1 MKYSQY
7 TEEDFL
13 LDFFKNKSNG
23 FLVDIGAADGITNS
37 NSRRLILDGWS
48 GILIEPNKKNYN
60 KLLDLYPNKN
70 TILNCGCSYKD
81 EGFLDFYIDNNDE
94 YEQLSTFNLEQSE
107 FCKNYFN
114 CEFTTEQVEV
124 FKTSV
129 IFEKHNVKKINF
141 LSIDTESFDY
151 NVILGIDFNT
161 VDIDLICVEH
171 VNQDLIN
178 HLESLRYSICHKTL
192 GNVFFKKI

>member
-60 KLLDLYPNKN
+60 KLLDLYQILFLLIVELMLYGHLKMPNVMHYIHQN
-70 TILNCGCSYKD
+70 LFD
-81 EGFLDFYIDNNDE
+81 E
-94 YEQLSTFNLEQSE
+94 
-107 FCKNYFN
+107 
-114 CEFTTEQVEV
+114 
-124 FKTSV
+124 
-129 IFEKHNVKKINF
+129 
-141 LSIDTESFDY
+141 
-151 NVILGIDFNT
+151 
-161 VDIDLICVEH
+161 
-171 VNQDLIN
+171 
-178 HLESLRYSICHKTL
+178 
-192 GNVFFKKI
+192 